1 MPIVCGGVVYAL
13 VTDAYDAFEHFGFLN
28 FLTSSQWSYTA
39 GNEQYGALPFI
50 TGTLLTTFLALVM
63 CVPFSL
69 PVALFTGEY
78 FSGRKIASILGT
90 VTEKDGKP
98 YLHLHATFCDAN
110 MQAHGGHVNALHI
123 SATCEMVLRLLPG
136 QVGRQLDEVT
146 GLNLFDFKG
155 ME

>member
-1 MPIVCGGVVYAL
+1 MEFRRFN
-13 VTDAYDAFEHFGFLN
+13 DAYVVRMDRGEEVMETLTALCEQEGIRLASVEAIGAVDRAVVGLYDVGEKVYHKKEFTEPME
-28 FLTSSQWSYTA
+28 LTS
-39 GNEQYGALPFI
+39 L
-50 TGTLLTTFLALVM
+50 
-63 CVPFSL
+63 
-69 PVALFTGEY
+69 
-78 FSGRKIASILGT
+78 LGT

>member
-1 MPIVCGGVVYAL
+1 MEFRRFN
-13 VTDAYDAFEHFGFLN
+13 DAYVVRMDRGEEVMETLTALCEQEGIRLASVEAIGAVDRAVVGLYDVGEKVYHKKEFTEPME
-28 FLTSSQWSYTA
+28 LTS
-39 GNEQYGALPFI
+39 L
-50 TGTLLTTFLALVM
+50 
-63 CVPFSL
+63 
-69 PVALFTGEY
+69 
-78 FSGRKIASILGT
+78 LGT

-146 GLNLFDFKG
+146 GLNLFNFKG

>member
-1 MPIVCGGVVYAL
+1 MEFRHFNDTYVVRMDRGEEVMETLTAL
-13 VTDAYDAFEHFGFLN
+13 CEQEGIRLASVEAIGAVDRAVVGLYDVGEKVYHKKEFTEPME
-28 FLTSSQWSYTA
+28 LTS
-39 GNEQYGALPFI
+39 L
-50 TGTLLTTFLALVM
+50 
-63 CVPFSL
+63 
-69 PVALFTGEY
+69 
-78 FSGRKIASILGT
+78 LGT

-123 SATCEMVLRLLPG
+123 SATCEMVLQLLPG

-155 ME
+155 IE

>member
-1 MPIVCGGVVYAL
+1 MEFRRFN
-13 VTDAYDAFEHFGFLN
+13 DAYVVRMDRGEEVIETLTALCEQEGIRLASVEAIGAVDRAVVGLYDVGEKVYHKKEFTEPME
-28 FLTSSQWSYTA
+28 LTS
-39 GNEQYGALPFI
+39 L
-50 TGTLLTTFLALVM
+50 
-63 CVPFSL
+63 
-69 PVALFTGEY
+69 
-78 FSGRKIASILGT
+78 LGT

>member
-1 MPIVCGGVVYAL
+1 MEFRRFN
-13 VTDAYDAFEHFGFLN
+13 DAYVVRMDRDEEVMETLTALCEQEGIRLASVEAIGAVDRAVVGLYDVGEKVYHKKEFTEPME
-28 FLTSSQWSYTA
+28 LTS
-39 GNEQYGALPFI
+39 L
-50 TGTLLTTFLALVM
+50 
-63 CVPFSL
+63 
-69 PVALFTGEY
+69 
-78 FSGRKIASILGT
+78 LGT

>member
-1 MPIVCGGVVYAL
+1 MEFRRFN
-13 VTDAYDAFEHFGFLN
+13 DAYVVRMDRGEEVMETLTALCEQEGIRLASVEAIGAVDRAVVGLYDVGEKVYHKKEFTEPME
-28 FLTSSQWSYTA
+28 LTS
-39 GNEQYGALPFI
+39 L
-50 TGTLLTTFLALVM
+50 
-63 CVPFSL
+63 
-69 PVALFTGEY
+69 
-78 FSGRKIASILGT
+78 LGT

-136 QVGRQLDEVT
+136 QVGRRLDEVT

>member
-1 MPIVCGGVVYAL
+1 MEFRRFN
-13 VTDAYDAFEHFGFLN
+13 DAYVVRMDRGEEVMETLTALCEQEGIRLASVEAIGAVDRAVVGLYDVGEKVYHKKEFTEPME
-28 FLTSSQWSYTA
+28 LTS
-39 GNEQYGALPFI
+39 L
-50 TGTLLTTFLALVM
+50 
-63 CVPFSL
+63 
-69 PVALFTGEY
+69 
-78 FSGRKIASILGT
+78 LGT

-110 MQAHGGHVNALHI
+110 MQAHGGHVNSLHI